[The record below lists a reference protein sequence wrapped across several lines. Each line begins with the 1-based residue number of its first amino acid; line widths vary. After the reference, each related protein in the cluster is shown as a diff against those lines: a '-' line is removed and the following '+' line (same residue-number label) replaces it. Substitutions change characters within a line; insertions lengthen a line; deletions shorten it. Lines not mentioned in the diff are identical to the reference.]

1 MNRYLCNNKANL
13 LTRLGTRCQ
22 KIPGTGPGM
31 TGAGGVGL
39 VPVGVFLIPLTR
51 HFVPTSPASGK
62 VNGLL
67 RFARNDNRER
77 DKVTRLL
84 RFTRNDD
91 RARGEVV

>member
-1 MNRYLCNNKANL
+1 
-13 LTRLGTRCQ
+13 
-22 KIPGTGPGM
+22 M

-51 HFVPTSPASGK
+51 HFVSTSPARGE
-62 VNGLL
+62 VNRLL
-67 RFARNDNRER
+67 RFTRNDGRVLS
-77 DKVTRLL
+77 KVDGLL